1 MFDIM
6 FRVSSFRSL
15 PILMGGGIS
24 LSSAKST
31 SVAHSDAEAQEM
43 AFSSKEFRSFP
54 IRKVTT
60 LSHNTKSFEVAL
72 PTPEHQMVFTIY

>member
-1 MFDIM
+1 M
-6 FRVSSFRSL
+6 FRVSSLRCLL

-24 LSSAKST
+24 LSSANST
-31 SVAHSDAEAQEM
+31 SVAHSDADAKEI
-43 AFSSKEFRSFP
+43 AFSSNEFRSFP

-72 PTPEHQMVFTIY
+72 PTPEHQMVFNVC